1 MRARTPSSSLLLA
14 ISALCLTALAATPVH
29 AEPPGAVRQA
39 LQPLPAPAAPGPA
52 IARRPLIQVA
62 VLLDTSNSMDG
73 LIAQAKAELWRI
85 VNEIAAYKKNGQD
98 PEVHVALIEYG
109 KQSLPAGEGFMRI
122 VVPFTAELDRVSEA
136 LFALQTNGGDEY
148 CGQAIDMAVDA
159 LQWSR
164 EPDDFRSIFIAGNEP
179 FTQGRVDFRFAIGK
193 ARKAGI
199 AVNTIHCGGLDEGIR
214 GAWRDGADLGQGSYM
229 AIAQN
234 DQQVNIATPYDAE
247 ISQLGQQLNDTYV
260 GYGRKGESAK
270 MRQAVQDNN
279 AAAVGGSTA
288 VERSLTKSK
297 ASVYANEDWDL
308 VDAKKKGKADLK
320 AMAPAALP
328 AEMQKMNEG
337 EREAF
342 VEKKAKDREEIQAKL
357 TSLDA
362 KRKKFIADEQK
373 KGSGKEKNTF
383 DAAMRKALKSQLEA
397 RKFAQ

>member
-1 MRARTPSSSLLLA
+1 MRARTTPSQILLA
-14 ISALCLTALAATPVH
+14 ASAVCLGAFAAAPSH
-29 AEPPGAVRQA
+29 AEPPGTVRQA
-39 LQPLPAPAAPGPA
+39 LQPQPTPVQPGPS

-85 VNEIAAYKKNGQD
+85 VNEIAAYKKNGQEAD
-98 PEVHVALIEYG
+98 VQVALVEYG
-109 KQSLPAGEGFMRI
+109 KQSLPAGEGFMRV

-164 EPDDFRSIFIAGNEP
+164 ESDDFRSIFIAGNEP

-214 GAWRDGADLGQGSYM
+214 GAWRDGADLGLGSFM
-229 AIAQN
+229 AIQQN
-234 DQQVNIATPYDAE
+234 DQQVNIATPYDSE
-247 ISQLGQQLNDTYV
+247 ISQLGQQLNNTYI
-260 GYGRKGESAK
+260 GYGHKGESAK
-270 MRQAVQDNN
+270 MRQAVQDSN
-279 AAAVGGSTA
+279 AVAVGGSTA
-288 VERSLTKSK
+288 VERSLAKSK
-297 ASVYANEDWDL
+297 AGAYKNEDWDL
-308 VDAKKKGKADLK
+308 VDAKKKGKADLMS
-320 AMAPAALP
+320 MAPAALP
-328 AEMQKMNEG
+328 AEMRKMSES

-342 VEKKAKDREEIQAKL
+342 VEKKSKDREEIQAKL

-362 KRKKFIADEQK
+362 KRKKFIADELK
-373 KGSGKEKNTF
+373 KGTGKEKDTF
-383 DAAMRKALKSQLEA
+383 DAAMRRALKSQLEA